1 LKNSNLI
8 FCAPAGI
15 MLIGVQIEKQMFNQ
29 NLKRMKKL
37 VFAMLAFGAS
47 VVAVQAQDAPAPESA
62 TPSTSAVATQDDKV
76 KIKAEELPEAVKKSL
91 EAQEYKGWLINA
103 AYHVKST
110 DSYEV
115 ELKNGAE
122 TKTFKF
128 DKEGKKKED

>member
-1 LKNSNLI
+1 
-8 FCAPAGI
+8 
-15 MLIGVQIEKQMFNQ
+15 MFNQ

-47 VVAVQAQDAPAPESA
+47 VVAVQAQDSPAPESA
-62 TPSTSAVATQDDKV
+62 TPSTSAGAAQDDKA

-122 TKTFKF
+122 TKTLKF